1 MDSINKEDIFV
12 TDDSIYGK
20 GVKPIPKPEK
30 NIGIDTSNELIDTTI
45 EAAVKSS
52 VDMSTLSSFTQIAQS
67 RDQVY
72 QMLDNMGDDSTI
84 AAALST
90 YAEYVTEYNDSGVI
104 VWADSS
110 DPSILKNVDFI
121 LQTMRVD
128 KNIYKWVYSLCK
140 YGDVY
145 LKLYRESEVKDG
157 IFDDKKIKQLNESQ
171 TKNKI
176 DEAIKLNV
184 YSQNDHYTGY
194 VEMCPNPAEMFELSK
209 FGKTYGYIKAD
220 VASMSKENSLINS
233 YYRYSFNK
241 DDINVFGATDFVHAA
256 LEDDSSRVP
265 EEVSITSNTD
275 SNKKYTYTVKRGQ
288 SLLYNIF
295 KIWRELTLLQNS
307 ILLNRL
313 TKSSIV
319 RIINVQVGD
328 MAKEAV
334 KPHLMNIKSLIE
346 QKSALS
352 VNNSLQ
358 EYTNPGPVENNIYL
372 PVRGEQGAITVSQ
385 IGGDVDVKGLADLDY
400 FNNLL
405 FGALRIPKA
414 YFGFT
419 DDGAGFN
426 GGQSLAIIS
435 SGFAKLVKRIQNT
448 ILQCLTD
455 AVNLIL
461 LDRNLDNAVNRFELH
476 MVSPTTQEEIDRRDN
491 MASKVQIVS
500 DIMNITSEIEDKAAK
515 LKILKSLLSN
525 TVVDTEVIQVIQDE
539 IDKLEAEKKESDEDI
554 STDIDISDE
563 SDEDNPIGLTPR
575 SSSSANNEPIDISS
589 SQDITI
595 DEPAENSSSEDNL
608 PSPSDLGIDFADND
622 IE

>member
-1 MDSINKEDIFV
+1 MDEINR
-12 TDDSIYGK
+12 DDVFIQDDAVYGK
-20 GVKPIPKPEK
+20 QVKAVPKPEK
-30 NIGIDTSNELIDTTI
+30 NIGIDTKNELVNTTV
-45 EAAVKSS
+45 EAALNSS
-52 VDMSTLSSFTQIAQS
+52 VDMSALSSFTQIAQS

-72 QMLDNMGDDSTI
+72 QLLDNMGEDSTI

-90 YAEYVTEYNDSGVI
+90 YAEYVTEYNDAGTI

-110 DPSILKNVDFI
+110 DASVAKNVNFI
-121 LQTMRVD
+121 IQTMGVD

-145 LKLYRESEVKDG
+145 LKLYRESEVEDN
-157 IFDDKKIKQLNESQ
+157 IFDNNKVKQLNESH
-171 TKNKI
+171 TKNKL
-176 DEAIKLNV
+176 DEAVKVNI
-184 YSQNDHYTGY
+184 YSQNDRYTGY
-194 VEMCPNPAEMFELSK
+194 VEMCPNPAEMFELVK

-220 VASMSKENSLINS
+220 VASMSKENSLIAS
-233 YYRYSFNK
+233 YYKYSFNK
-241 DDINVFGATDFVHAA
+241 NDVNIFGATDFVHAA
-256 LEDDSSRVP
+256 MEEDSSRTP
-265 EEVSITSNTD
+265 EEVTITAED
-275 SNKKYTYTVKRGQ
+275 DKQYTYIVKKGQ

-328 MAKEAV
+328 MPKEAV

-346 QKSALS
+346 QKSSLN

-358 EYTNPGPVENNIYL
+358 EYTNPGPVENNVYL

-461 LDRNLDNAVNRFELH
+461 LDRGLESAVNKFELH
-476 MVSPTTQEEIDRRDN
+476 MVAPTTQEEIDRRDN

-500 DIMNITSEIEDKAAK
+500 DIMNIVSDIEDNTAK

-525 TVVDTEVIQVIQDE
+525 TLVDTEVIQVIQDE
-539 IDKLEAEKKESDEDI
+539 IDRIESEQESQGDNEPVDISELGSEEPEESDEPGDMLGLRPRNI
-554 STDIDISDE
+554 SEPTNIS
-563 SDEDNPIGLTPR
+563 
-575 SSSSANNEPIDISS
+575 EPEE
-589 SQDITI
+589 TNT
-595 DEPAENSSSEDNL
+595 EPDTSSEDKL
-608 PSPSDLGIDFADND
+608 PSPSELNIDFADNNA
-622 IE
+622 E